1 MILFMFV
8 LSNIELKEK
17 SYYNWYWF
25 FIMLVNIKLYLFI
38 FGVLFLLVNL
48 EILNDLRLR
57 FLDIFRK
64 RRMLFFKVV
73 NCINFLCSFWWFL
86 VMYII
91 ISCIFVL
98 ININDCWF
106 YNSREKI
113 YCEILIML
121 LFKFIEV
128 VELKIL

>member
-48 EILNDLRLR
+48 EILKW
-57 FLDIFRK
+57 FKIEIFR
-64 RRMLFFKVV
+64 
-73 NCINFLCSFWWFL
+73 
-86 VMYII
+86 YI
-91 ISCIFVL
+91 
-98 ININDCWF
+98 
-106 YNSREKI
+106 
-113 YCEILIML
+113 
-121 LFKFIEV
+121 
-128 VELKIL
+128 